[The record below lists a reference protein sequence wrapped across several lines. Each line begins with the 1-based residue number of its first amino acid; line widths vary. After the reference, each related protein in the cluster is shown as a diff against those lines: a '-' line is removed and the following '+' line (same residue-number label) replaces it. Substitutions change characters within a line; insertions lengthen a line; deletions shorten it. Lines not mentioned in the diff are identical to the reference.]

1 MYLYSFIINKLNLN
15 IMSEKASLLFIN
27 LELSFQELIDLSND
41 DDKGDISFEAAY
53 VSAVK
58 HLALC
63 LNELK
68 DYVKTTELRAQAG
81 GVM

>member
-1 MYLYSFIINKLNLN
+1 
-15 IMSEKASLLFIN
+15 MSEQAKVLFFN
-27 LELSFQELIDLSND
+27 LEMSFQELIDLSYD
-41 DDKGDISFEAAY
+41 DDNGDLLSFDAAY
-53 VSAVK
+53 LSAVK
-58 HLALC
+58 QYAKS

>member
-1 MYLYSFIINKLNLN
+1 
-15 IMSEKASLLFIN
+15 MSEQAKVLFFN
-27 LELSFQELIDLSND
+27 LELSFQELVELEYDDNQDLL
-41 DDKGDISFEAAY
+41 SFQAAY
-53 VSAVK
+53 LSAMK
-58 HLALC
+58 YYAKS

>member
-1 MYLYSFIINKLNLN
+1 
-15 IMSEKASLLFIN
+15 MSTQAELLFFN
-27 LELSFQELIDLSND
+27 LEKSFQRLIDLSND
-41 DDKGDISFEAAY
+41 DDKGDFSFDAAY
-53 VSAVK
+53 ISAVK
-58 HLALC
+58 KYAKS

>member
-1 MYLYSFIINKLNLN
+1 MYRIFHLELNLN
-15 IMSEKASLLFIN
+15 IMSEQAKVLFFN
-27 LELSFQELIDLSND
+27 LEMSFQELIDLSYD
-41 DDKGDISFEAAY
+41 DDNGDLLSFDAAY
-53 VSAVK
+53 LSAVK
-58 HLALC
+58 QYAKS